1 VDASGKL
8 LASSPATNFPFA
20 QTNPV
25 RQALNGRSAVGPIED
40 GGAVALL
47 AAAPFRQGDRV
58 VGAILALQRLNGDL
72 LTSAVRDTGLSAALV
87 TQGRI
92 VAATSALRTRITA
105 ERNPTIGLIPA
116 SSGQPGRLTIGSS
129 VFDVASQAVLAPA
142 SGREIILVVGL
153 PPASDGVTALLPRS
167 SFDWV
172 SALGA
177 ALLAGLIG
185 WLLGSVVGRSVL
197 ELRMGSGA
205 PSALAGREVAMV
217 AAALAAERG
226 AGASREADARDE
238 ATRLRAVLDAID
250 EGIVVSDPERRVIA
264 TNAAARTF
272 LGLNG
277 AGTTSAVLALLP
289 PEGSAEFRA

>member
-1 VDASGKL
+1 MVSRLPIAGRSRRSNSGPERPLLALGPILGLTLALVTLVVALGRLAIVEYVAANGAEANLVQRLDRGLATTTAFLNEERTRTLLSAEAATDTAGLPEAIATGDQAVALPLLEAARRTANVSQLAAVDASGKL

-47 AAAPFRQGDRV
+47 AAAPFRQDDRV
-58 VGAILALQRLNGDL
+58 VGAILALQRLNDDL

-129 VFDVASQAVLAPA
+129 VFD
-142 SGREIILVVGL
+142 
-153 PPASDGVTALLPRS
+153 
-167 SFDWV
+167 
-172 SALGA
+172 
-177 ALLAGLIG
+177 
-185 WLLGSVVGRSVL
+185 
-197 ELRMGSGA
+197 
-205 PSALAGREVAMV
+205 
-217 AAALAAERG
+217 
-226 AGASREADARDE
+226 
-238 ATRLRAVLDAID
+238 
-250 EGIVVSDPERRVIA
+250 
-264 TNAAARTF
+264 
-272 LGLNG
+272 
-277 AGTTSAVLALLP
+277 
-289 PEGSAEFRA
+289 